1 MKGPIF
7 LFSALFGALLFASC
21 RPSQPVPK
29 PRGYAQLELPAEHAY
44 QPFQKAEFPYR
55 FEYPVYAEVAQDT
68 VGMSALPENPYWL
81 NVNFPSL
88 NATLYVSY
96 NPLRSAADW
105 ERLTE
110 DSYELSQIHN
120 KRASYVK
127 DGSFKNQYGVSG
139 MAYEWGG
146 ASASVYQFI
155 ATDST
160 RNFLRGAL
168 YFNVTPNAD
177 SLKPAIQ
184 FLQKDVE
191 HLMQTLV
198 FKN

>member
-1 MKGPIF
+1 M
-7 LFSALFGALLFASC
+7 LFPLLFLAAC
-21 RPSQPVPK
+21 RPTPPVPK
-29 PRGYAQLELPAEHAY
+29 PRGYALLELPAAHRY
-44 QPFQKAEFPYR
+44 QLFQEAAFPYR
-55 FEYPVYAEVAQDT
+55 FAYPVYAQIAQDT
-68 VGMSALPENPYWL
+68 AGMSVRPDNPYWL

-96 NPLRSAADW
+96 NALRTPADW
-105 ERLTE
+105 EKLTN

-127 DGSFKNQYGVSG
+127 DGRFRNENGISG

-155 ATDST
+155 ATDSV

-177 SLKPAIQ
+177 SLKPAIE

-191 HLMQTLV
+191 HLMQTLE

>member
-1 MKGPIF
+1 VKKPFF
-7 LFSALFGALLFASC
+7 LFSGLFGMLLFAAC
-21 RPSQPVPK
+21 RPTPPVPK
-29 PRGYAQLELPAEHAY
+29 PRGYARLELPAEHEY
-44 QPFQKAEFPYR
+44 QLFQQAAFPYR

-68 VGMSALPENPYWL
+68 AGMSVRPVFPYWL
-81 NVNFPSL
+81 NVNFPAM

-96 NPLRSAADW
+96 NPLRSPADW
-105 ERLTE
+105 QRLTE

-127 DGSFKNQYGVSG
+127 DGRFKNDNGVSG

-184 FLQKDVE
+184 FLQKDIE